1 MAITLKQAIGRMDA
15 AVEIE
20 EPQHTVF
27 TADKATWAVIRAHL
41 SHPVQAVDVGAIREV
56 IRGFGYTTHGQS
68 GELADAVFKHIST
81 RAIGTAQE
89 AFTPDWVGYRQGVLD
104 GCQDVIGGA
113 ARGQSL
119 GMVVYHDDEH
129 AAARLEGQRVL
140 IVPLPTPP
148 TDGEG

>member
-1 MAITLKQAIGRMDA
+1 MAMTLEQAIGRMDA

-41 SHPVQAVDVGAIREV
+41 SQPAQAVDVFA
-56 IRGFGYTTHGQS
+56 
-68 GELADAVFKHIST
+68 
-81 RAIGTAQE
+81 
-89 AFTPDWVGYRQGVLD
+89 PDWAGYRQGVLD
-104 GCQDVIGGA
+104 GRRDAIEGA
-113 ARGQSL
+113 ATGQSL

-148 TDGEG
+148 ADGEG